1 MLVAVSELRENI
13 GSVLL
18 LALQEPCRR
27 VQVYVEEPY
36 VEEPYMYNDFFNYYL
51 QYEQSL

>member
-1 MLVAVSELRENI
+1 MLVEVSELRENI
-13 GSVLL
+13 GSV
-18 LALQEPCRR
+18 QEPCRR

-36 VEEPYMYNDFFNYYL
+36 VEEPYMYYDLYNYYL